1 MDYMTWSIATPMP
14 GAPLQEIVERHGL
27 RSAQQVLDNW
37 NRNKDYLGI
46 DLSSLGISER
56 QKMFYLRAGI
66 VSKAC
71 FMLFSGNFDWRRNM
85 YRAGILLKSFFGN
98 WTART
103 AAAKAKPIQ
112 PMLNT
117 PLRTKVEG

>member
-1 MDYMTWSIATPMP
+1 MP

-27 RSAQQVLDNW
+27 KSADQVLDNW

-46 DLSSLGISER
+46 DLSSLGVSE
-56 QKMFYLRAGI
+56 QTKMRLLRAGI

-71 FMLFSGNFDWRRNM
+71 FMLFSGNFDWRRHF
-85 YRAGILLKSFFGN
+85 YRVGILIRSFFGKWN
-98 WTART
+98 
-103 AAAKAKPIQ
+103 AKAANLPA
-112 PMLNT
+112 MLNT